1 MFRLRHCRS
10 LARGLGV
17 AVAAGV
23 ALGACAA
30 AAQTA
35 APDPLNPTPDG
46 DPRLSRF
53 QKFRRDNPAPLGPPA
68 RFGVPPAS
76 GAGKTG
82 FDSTN
87 ARKRKPA
94 AKTTAQPIAPGVAA
108 PPPSTSTTSTTTLP
122 PAAAQS
128 SAQVP
133 APFTPAPIAALPT
146 TPAPPK
152 KRKLVTELDP
162 YDPLGV
168 HAGSF
173 LLFPAVELIGGYNT
187 NPGHAAGGSG
197 ASLLRVAP
205 ELQAKSDW
213 SAHELKADL
222 RGSYTWYS
230 PDLTPSLSRPEA
242 TAKVNGRIDVTRQSR
257 FDLEGRFLLG
267 TDYPNSP
274 NLQAGAAKL
283 PIFTAYGGTLGFAHR
298 FNRLEVAV
306 KGGVDRTVFQN
317 TSLTDG
323 TSVSNQDRNFNQY
336 ATGLRAGYEVLPGVT
351 PFVEA
356 SIDRRDHDLNTDFFG
371 FQRNSKGKTGKIGT
385 TFQMTKLLTGEVA
398 IGYTVR
404 DYDDSRLAQLKGLI
418 GDASLTWTASALT
431 TVKFTASSNVG
442 ESVVPG
448 VSGTLYRDVG
458 VQVDHSFRR
467 WLIGTLK
474 GGFGYDDY
482 VGLDRKDQRYYLGA
496 GITYKIDRSVQL
508 KGEFRQEWLRS
519 NVVGPDYTASIF
531 LVGVRLQR

>member
-1 MFRLRHCRS
+1 MFRLRACRS
-10 LARGLGV
+10 VPRGLGI

-23 ALGACAA
+23 VLGACAA

-35 APDPLNPTPDG
+35 APDPLNPKPDG

-53 QKFRRDNPAPLGPPA
+53 QKFRRDNPAPLGPPP
-68 RFGVPPAS
+68 RLGTPPAS

-94 AKTTAQPIAPGVAA
+94 TKTTAQPIAPGLAA
-108 PPPSTSTTSTTTLP
+108 PPSAPASSTL
-122 PAAAQS
+122 PAAATQS
-128 SAQVP
+128 SAQAP
-133 APFTPAPIAALPT
+133 APQPFTPAPIAALPT
-146 TPAPPK
+146 TPPAK
-152 KRKLVTELDP
+152 KRKPVTEVDP

-173 LLFPAVELIGGYNT
+173 LLFPAVELIGGYDT
-187 NPGHAAGGSG
+187 NPGHVQGGSG

-222 RGSYTWYS
+222 RGSYSWYK
-230 PDLTPSLSRPEA
+230 PDQTPTLSRPDVA
-242 TAKVNGRIDVTRQSR
+242 ARVNGRIDVTRQSR
-257 FDLEGRFLLG
+257 FDLEGRYRLA

-274 NLQAGAAKL
+274 NVQVGAAKL
-283 PIFTAYGGTLGFAHR
+283 PIFMSYGGTLGFAHR

-306 KGGVDRTVFQN
+306 KGGVDRTVFQD
-317 TSLTDG
+317 TSLVDG
-323 TSVSNQDRNFNQY
+323 TTASNQDRNFNQY
-336 ATGLRAGYEVLPGVT
+336 STGLRAGYELLPGVT
-351 PFVEA
+351 PFIQA
-356 SIDRRDHDLNTDFFG
+356 DFDRRDHDLNTDFFG
-371 FQRNSKGKTGKIGT
+371 FQRNSKGKTGKVGT
-385 TFQMTKLLTGEVA
+385 TFEMTKVLTGEIS

-404 DYDDSRLAQLKGLI
+404 DYDDARLSQLKGLI
-418 GDASLTWTASALT
+418 GDASLVWTASALT
-431 TVKFTASSNVG
+431 TVKFSAASSVG

-496 GITYKIDRSVQL
+496 GITYKIDRSIQL

-519 NVVGPDYTASIF
+519 NVVGPDYSASIF
-531 LVGVRLQR
+531 LVGLRLQR